1 MVDRIPRNLYR
12 CRATYV
18 TDQGRDGV
26 AAFVLFASSLQDAD
40 TKAREHIYGDKR
52 RRCAGKLDV
61 TCTLVAS

>member
-12 CRATYV
+12 IRGTYV
-18 TDQGRDGV
+18 TDRGREGV
-26 AAFVLFASSLQDAD
+26 ATFTLFAATIEDAD
-40 TKAREHIYGDKR
+40 IQARARIYGDMR